1 MQRLKPVFAVAANAI
16 PLAVIVLL
24 AFNYLAQSF
33 TYKDD
38 FETERSQLATWLLV
52 FLVPLAVNVSLYFI
66 SRAQLKKLS
75 VPNIAFAKR
84 AHLTVAAFILAALLT
99 IVVPWLATLALSPV
113 PVVGTSFWG
122 VLSVGAALNALA
134 SAGSVYL
141 FTPLAR

>member
-1 MQRLKPVFAVAANAI
+1 MQRLKPAFAMAANAI

-33 TYKDD
+33 TYRDD
-38 FETERSQLATWLLV
+38 FGTERSQLATWLLI
-52 FLVPLAVNVSLYFI
+52 FLVPLAVDASLYFI

-84 AHLTVAAFILAALLT
+84 AHLTVAAFILAAVLT
-99 IVVPWLATLALSPV
+99 VVVPWLATLALSPV
-113 PVVGTSFWG
+113 PALGSSFWG
-122 VLSVGAALNALA
+122 VLSAGAVLNALA